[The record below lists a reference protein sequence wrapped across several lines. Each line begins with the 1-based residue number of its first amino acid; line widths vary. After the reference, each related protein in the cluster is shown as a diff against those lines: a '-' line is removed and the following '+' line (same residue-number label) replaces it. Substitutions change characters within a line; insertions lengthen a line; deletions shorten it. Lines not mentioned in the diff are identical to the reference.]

1 MTDNIISARHL
12 SKTIDDKVIL
22 RDITGDIPRG
32 SIVGLIGKNGSGKT
46 TLMELLL
53 GFSIPTSGEARVFGQ
68 PILQLPGALKGRI
81 GYVTQQD
88 ELISGLTGAQH
99 ISLMAALHG
108 HWNHELTDR
117 LAKNWSIAL
126 GRRCDALSVGERQ
139 KLSTLLALGH
149 EPSLL
154 VLDEPVASLDPIAR
168 REFLQELLPYAAD
181 GERTVLFSSHIL
193 SDLERVAD
201 HIWLV
206 RKGQL
211 AWQGSLDHLKESV
224 VRITVNAPQPLPTS
238 LPWPNVITQRINS
251 THAVAVVTHWNEQ
264 APAQLAR
271 ALSADVQVET
281 LALDDLFV
289 AFHS

>member
-1 MTDNIISARHL
+1 MTDHIISAHHL
-12 SKTIDDKVIL
+12 GKTIDHKVIL
-22 RDITGDIPRG
+22 RNITGDIPQG

-53 GFSIPTSGEARVFGQ
+53 GFSIPTTGEARVFGQ

-108 HWNHELTDR
+108 HWNYELTDR
-117 LAKNWSIAL
+117 LAKSWSIAL

-201 HIWLV
+201 HIWLL
-206 RKGQL
+206 REGQL

-224 VRITVNAPQPLPTS
+224 VRITVSAPQPLPSS
-238 LPWPNVITQRINS
+238 LPLPTVITQRING
-251 THAVAVVTHWNEQ
+251 THAIAVVTHWDEQ
-264 APAQLAR
+264 ARSELAR
-271 ALSADVQVET
+271 VLAAEVQVET
-281 LALDDLFV
+281 LGLDDLFV